1 MTITRKTFCASLAG
15 STATL
20 LLQACGGGS
29 SYSSPG
35 TPASPGSNCG
45 ASGSEISDN
54 HGHALTIPKAD
65 LDSTTD
71 RTYALTPSFDGHVHS
86 VSFTVAQLG
95 TLKGGASV
103 TVTSTSAT
111 ATGAY
116 GGTHSHAVTATVLIN
131 SCA

>member
-35 TPASPGSNCG
+35 TPASPGSTCG
-45 ASGSEISDN
+45 ASGGDISDN